1 MLTTAMRDK
10 FARKKVLV
18 TGGAGVIGRPLV
30 RSLVDFGAT
39 VRVVDMVE
47 KPLELEGVEYLQA
60 DLARPDT
67 QFTFRFDPE
76 YIFHL
81 AADFE
86 RSTESREF
94 WESNYRN
101 NVLCSHHVLREVTR
115 LPSVRRLVFASSY
128 LIYNK
133 ALYTKVYQPRTLRE
147 DDAIDPRNLTGLSK
161 LQTEMDAEF
170 LARMSDHRFTAISA
184 RIFRVY
190 GPGSRDVISRWI
202 RSALAGE
209 PITVFS
215 PDNRFDYVYADDV
228 AQGLIRLGALEVK
241 GVVNL
246 ASGQVRAV
254 AEVVEVL
261 RGHFPDLRVEWTE
274 DVIQEEASQGDLS
287 RFEEFTGWRP
297 GISLEEG
304 IARVIEHERARR

>member
-1 MLTTAMRDK
+1 MTHNLTHNYAGK
-10 FARKKVLV
+10 NVLV

-30 RSLVDFGAT
+30 RSLVESGAR
-39 VRVVDMVE
+39 VRVVDVLE
-47 KPLELEGVEYLQA
+47 KPAELDGVEYFQG

-67 QFTFRFDPE
+67 QFTFRFDPD

-101 NVLCSHHVLREVTR
+101 NVLCSHHVLRETAR

-133 ALYTKVYQPRTLRE
+133 ALYAAVDRQRALRE

-161 LQTEMDAEF
+161 LQTEMDAAF
-170 LARMSDHRFTAISA
+170 LARMSGGRLTAMSA

-190 GPGSRDVISRWI
+190 GRGARDVISRWI
-202 RSALAGE
+202 RAALAGE
-209 PITVFS
+209 PITLFS
-215 PDNRFDYVYADDV
+215 PDNRFDYIYADDV
-228 AQGLIRLGALEVK
+228 AEGLVRLGALEAE

-246 ASGQVRAV
+246 ASGQARAV
-254 AEVVEVL
+254 ADVVEVL
-261 RGHFPDLRVEWTE
+261 RDQFPDLRINRT
-274 DVIQEEASQGDLS
+274 DDMIQAEASQGDLS
-287 RFEEFTGWRP
+287 RFHELTGWRP
-297 GISLEEG
+297 GTSLEEG
-304 IARVIEHERARR
+304 IARIVEYERARR